1 MGGGGFLGLG
11 PAPKAPPPPD
21 YAGAA
26 RETAQGNLAAAQSAT
41 AANRVNQ
48 ITPYG
53 NLNYAETGTD
63 SRGNPIWTATTTLSD
78 TGQQLLNNQNAA
90 SLGLGSAIT
99 SQLGQVQN
107 VMGRGFNPNF
117 DAQAYL
123 RQNPDVAAAG
133 VDPYQHYMNYGRSEG
148 RQAPLSQAIQYGG
161 QGPQLGQVGQGPQFS
176 QAGQAQQAQGV
187 GQAQQAQGIGS
198 GEMAQRIGGGP
209 QFQNLEAANALRRS
223 GNTDALQRSLGQN
236 VGMEGWDRASGLLMS
251 RLTPQIEQSQDRLK
265 AQLANQG
272 IVAGTEAYNRAM
284 TQQGQKENDLRTQAQ
299 LQAQGIQQ
307 NLFGQEL
314 QAGQF
319 GNQAATQQQQNL
331 LQNLGFSNQA
341 QQQDFANR
349 QAQLAFN
356 NQLGQQ
362 GYQNQ
367 LAGVQANNQAIA
379 QNFGQ
384 GLSAQQLQNQAAQQN
399 FANQIAGTQ
408 IGNQAAQQ
416 NFANQLAGLGF
427 NNQAN
432 QQGFANQLAAQQQ
445 QNQAL
450 QQMFANQQSGA
461 SLSNQAQQQAYNQ
474 ALAQYNMPL
483 NTLSALRT
491 GAQVQNPSFVN
502 APQQATTSGADILGA
517 TQMGYN
523 AQMGD
528 FNAQNAAQQN
538 FNSGLMGLGGAG
550 IMAFSDIRMKEN
562 IKQIHWLPNGLPVY
576 EFEYKPEFKDQAG
589 HGKFVGVMAQEVE
602 MVQPEAVITNAD
614 GYKMVNYGV
623 LNG

>member
-11 PAPKAPPPPD
+11 PAPSAPAAPN
-21 YAGAA
+21 YAAA
-26 RETAQGNLAAAQSAT
+26 AAETAQGNLDAARAAT

-48 ITPYG
+48 VTPYG
-53 NLNYAETGTD
+53 NLNYTQSGTD
-63 SRGNPIWTATTTLSD
+63 SYGNPTWTATTTLSD
-78 TGQQLLNNQNAA
+78 VGQQLLNNQNAA

-99 SQLGQVQN
+99 SQLGQVQD
-107 VMGRGFNPNF
+107 VMGRGFNPNT
-117 DAQAYL
+117 
-123 RQNPDVAAAG
+123 P
-133 VDPYQHYMNYGRSEG
+133 
-148 RQAPLSQAIQYGG
+148 AIQYGG
-161 QGPQLGQVGQGPQFS
+161 QGPQLGQVGQ
-176 QAGQAQQAQGV
+176 AG
-187 GQAQQAQGIGS
+187 QAQGIGS
-198 GEMAQRIGGGP
+198 GEMAQRVGSGP
-209 QFQNLEAANALRRS
+209 QFQSLGSANPLARA

-251 RLTPQIEQSQDRLK
+251 RLNPQIEQGNERLQ

-272 IVAGTEAYNRAM
+272 IAPGTEAYNRAM

-384 GLSAQQLQNQAAQQN
+384 GLSAQQLQNQALQQN
-399 FANQIAGTQ
+399 Y
-408 IGNQAAQQ
+408 
-416 NFANQLAGLGF
+416 
-427 NNQAN
+427 
-432 QQGFANQLAAQQQ
+432 ANQLAANQ
-445 QNQAL
+445 QNNAAM

-461 SLSNQAQQQAYNQ
+461 NLSNQAQQQAYNQ
-474 ALAQYNMPL
+474 ALTQYNMPL

-502 APQQATTSGADILGA
+502 SAQQATTSGADLLGA
-517 TQMGYN
+517 SQMGYN
-523 AQMGD
+523 AQMGN
-528 FNAQNAAQQN
+528 FNAQQAAQQG
-538 FNSGLMGLGGAG
+538 FNQGLMGLAG
-550 IMAFSDIRMKEN
+550 V
-562 IKQIHWLPNGLPVY
+562 GLMG
-576 EFEYKPEFKDQAG
+576 FG
-589 HGKFVGVMAQEVE
+589 R
-602 MVQPEAVITNAD
+602 
-614 GYKMVNYGV
+614 
-623 LNG
+623 